1 MAEFAGLLHASP
13 FYEIAALLAL
23 TAALAFLGAL
33 LRQPIVVSFIAVG
46 ILAGPAALDLVQS
59 HGEIDLMAELGI
71 AVLLFL
77 VGLKLDLQLLR
88 SLGAVALATGLG
100 QVAFTAGFGY
110 LLALTLGLATV
121 PALYV
126 AVALTFS
133 STIIIVKLLSDR
145 RELDALHGRIAVG
158 FLIVQDVVVVVAM
171 LVLSSFGVGAEES
184 AGAGAALL
192 AVALKAL
199 LMVGGV
205 LLFARFLAGPL
216 TGRMAQSQELLV
228 TFAIAWAVLLAALGS
243 MLGFSKELGGLLAGI
258 SLASTPMRDAI
269 GARLSTLRDF
279 LLLFFFIGLGSELEL
294 SLLGEQLLPALA
306 LALFVLIGNP
316 LIVMVIL
323 GLLGYR
329 KRTGFLAGLTVAQIS
344 EFSLIFMAMGVS
356 LGHVTRADLGLVTL
370 IGLTTIALSVYM
382 ISYSH
387 ALYRWLE
394 PWLGIFER
402 ANPTREQTDAPAVG
416 PAADTLVIGLGR
428 FGDSIFRQ
436 LRQAGRNVAAV
447 DFNPAVVARAQAAGL
462 PVRFGDATDPEFLAH
477 LPLVGVRWVL
487 AALPRHA
494 GGVTQE
500 DPRRVLLATLAQ
512 QGYRGQIGVC
522 TYDPDEA
529 EALRAAG
536 ATVVFS
542 PHEDAASRAAR
553 VVLGEEAQA
562 TVRGPE
568 GIGSVASR

>member
-1 MAEFAGLLHASP
+1 MPDLTDLVHATS

-23 TAALAFLGAL
+23 AAATAFVGAL

-46 ILAGPAALDLVQS
+46 ILAGPTALDLVQS
-59 HGEIDLMAELGI
+59 HGQIDLMAELGI

-110 LLALTLGLATV
+110 LIALGLGLAPV

-133 STIIIVKLLSDR
+133 STIIIVKLLSDK

-171 LVLSSFGVGAEES
+171 LVLSSFGVGAQGDG
-184 AGAGAALL
+184 GAGAALL
-192 AVALKAL
+192 AVALKAS
-199 LMVGGV
+199 LMIAGV
-205 LLFARFLAGPL
+205 LVFARLAAGPL
-216 TGRMAQSQELLV
+216 TRRMARSQELLV
-228 TFAIAWAVLLAALGS
+228 TFAVAWAVLLAAVGS
-243 MLGFSKELGGLLAGI
+243 QLGFSKELGGLLAGV
-258 SLASTPMRDAI
+258 SLASTDVRDAI
-269 GARLSTLRDF
+269 SARLATLRDF

-294 SLLGEQLLPALA
+294 GLLGEQLLPALV

-356 LGHVTRADLGLVTL
+356 LGHVTRSDLGLVTL
-370 IGLTTIALSVYM
+370 VGLVTIALSVYM
-382 ISYSH
+382 ITYSH
-387 ALYRWLE
+387 SLYRLLE
-394 PWLGIFER
+394 RWLGVFER
-402 ANPTREQTDAPAVG
+402 RRPTRELDAEALPAQA
-416 PAADTLVIGLGR
+416 PPDTLLIGLGR
-428 FGDSIFRQ
+428 FGESIFER
-436 LRQAGRNVAAV
+436 LRAADRDVLAV
-447 DFNPAVVARAQAAGL
+447 DFNPALVARARAAGL
-462 PVRFGDATDPEFLAH
+462 PVRFGDASDPEFLAH
-477 LPLVGVRWVL
+477 LPLSGVRWVL
-487 AALPRHA
+487 AALPQHA
-494 GGVTQE
+494 GGVALE
-500 DPRRVLLATLAQ
+500 DPRRVLLSTLAEH
-512 QGYRGQIGVC
+512 GYRGKIGVC
-522 TYDPDEA
+522 TYDPEEA
-529 EALRAAG
+529 EGLRAAG

-542 PHEDAASRAAR
+542 PHADAAALAAAM
-553 VVLGEEAQA
+553 VLDDAPGDTAPG
-562 TVRGPE
+562 RDP
-568 GIGSVASR
+568 SP